1 MSSLIGVDLGGT
13 KIAVA
18 RYTSDTWEVQEEKKM
33 DTHAEQ
39 KFEHVLKDMI
49 SIVEEL
55 KDENTV
61 GIGVGV
67 PGLVR
72 QPEGKIVTLPN
83 IPGADSFS
91 LKAELKSRTGL
102 KVEVDND
109 ANCFALAEAVSGIAK
124 DDRVVVGITMG
135 TGVGGGIVI
144 DKKIYHGDSGYAAE
158 IGHMLLK
165 PGEPPYKTSDARG
178 DVEQF
183 FSGTAMGKRCTE
195 ASRPEDYLEG
205 KVCSFLQPEIF
216 REVAW
221 MCVNI
226 VHLLDPSVIVFGG
239 SAGRALEPHIDEILR
254 ELKQWLL
261 PGTPLPKLAIAKLKD
276 AGTMGAA
283 MLLI

>member
-83 IPGADSFS
+83 IP
-91 LKAELKSRTGL
+91 
-102 KVEVDND
+102 
-109 ANCFALAEAVSGIAK
+109 SG
-124 DDRVVVGITMG
+124 
-135 TGVGGGIVI
+135 
-144 DKKIYHGDSGYAAE
+144 
-158 IGHMLLK
+158 
-165 PGEPPYKTSDARG
+165 
-178 DVEQF
+178 
-183 FSGTAMGKRCTE
+183 
-195 ASRPEDYLEG
+195 
-205 KVCSFLQPEIF
+205 
-216 REVAW
+216 
-221 MCVNI
+221 
-226 VHLLDPSVIVFGG
+226 
-239 SAGRALEPHIDEILR
+239 
-254 ELKQWLL
+254 
-261 PGTPLPKLAIAKLKD
+261 
-276 AGTMGAA
+276 
-283 MLLI
+283 